1 MKALVLAR
9 GKGTRMQRADQTV
22 VVDAAQSRVADSGLK
37 AMIPFRR
44 PFLDYILSSLAD
56 AGCLDICLVIGPEHD
71 AVREYYER
79 TSPPERVRVSF
90 AIQQQARGTA
100 DAVLSAESLVQEAPF
115 LVLNADN
122 YYPVDVL
129 RALVALDGP
138 GLPAFRRST
147 LIEQSNIDAERIR
160 SFALL
165 TVDETGTLVDILEK
179 PDPAT
184 FERYFGDEGEAIDG
198 HGMHDVR
205 VSMNCWR
212 FGPSIFTACR
222 SIGSRRAANSSC
234 PTPFAM
240 RCASWAN
247 ASARFRSTPACSTS
261 RAGKTSPRSN
271 VGCRRSSRVP
281 NHGLHGPRGSG
292 LVQ

>member
-9 GKGTRMQRADQTV
+9 GKGTRMQRADQAATV
-22 VVDAAQSRVADSGLK
+22 GAAQSRVADSGLK

-79 TSPPERVRVSF
+79 TSPPERVRVAF

-100 DAVLSAESLVQEAPF
+100 DAVLAAESFAQEAPF

-184 FERYFGDEGEAIDG
+184 FARYFGDDAIDG
-198 HGMHDVR
+198 RHEIRDVR

-222 SIGSRRAANSSC
+222 SIELSPRGELEL
-234 PTPFAM
+234 P
-240 RCASWAN
+240 N
-247 ASARFRSTPACSTS
+247 AVRYAVRVMGDRFRAIPVD
-261 RAGKTSPRSN
+261 AG
-271 VGCRRSSRVP
+271 VLDLSSREDIAEVERR
-281 NHGLHGPRGSG
+281 LSAFEPRP
-292 LVQ
+292 

>member
-9 GKGTRMQRADQTV
+9 GKGTRMQRADPASTV
-22 VVDAAQSRVADSGLK
+22 GAAQSRVADSGLK

-100 DAVLSAESLVQEAPF
+100 DAVLAAESFAQEAPF

-184 FERYFGDEGEAIDG
+184 FARYFGDDAIDG
-198 HGMHDVR
+198 RNGIHEVR

-222 SIGSRRAANSSC
+222 SIELSPRGELEL
-234 PTPFAM
+234 P
-240 RCASWAN
+240 N
-247 ASARFRSTPACSTS
+247 AVRYAVRVMGDRFRAIPVD
-261 RAGKTSPRSN
+261 AG
-271 VGCRRSSRVP
+271 VLDLSSREDIAEVERR
-281 NHGLHGPRGSG
+281 LSAFEPRP
-292 LVQ
+292 

>member
-1 MKALVLAR
+1 VKALILAR
-9 GKGTRMQRADQTV
+9 GKGTRMQRADQAAN
-22 VVDAAQSRVADSGLK
+22 VDAAQSRVADSGLK

-56 AGCLDICLVIGPEHD
+56 AGCLDICLVIGPEHE

-79 TSPPERVRVSF
+79 TSPPERVRVAF

-100 DAVLSAESLVQEAPF
+100 DAVLSAESFVHEAPF

-165 TVDETGTLVDILEK
+165 TIDETGTLVDILEK

-184 FERYFGDEGEAIDG
+184 FARYFDGDDAIDSRPG
-198 HGMHDVR
+198 IHDVR

-222 SIGSRRAANSSC
+222 SIEFSPRGELELPNAVRYAVRVMGERFRAIPVDAGVLDLSRREDIAEVE
-234 PTPFAM
+234 
-240 RCASWAN
+240 RRL
-247 ASARFRSTPACSTS
+247 SAFE
-261 RAGKTSPRSN
+261 PR
-271 VGCRRSSRVP
+271 P
-281 NHGLHGPRGSG
+281 
-292 LVQ
+292 

>member
-9 GKGTRMQRADQTV
+9 GKGTRMQRDDQAAT
-22 VVDAAQSRVADSGLK
+22 VDAAQSRVADSGLK

-71 AVREYYER
+71 AVRDYYER
-79 TSPPERVRVSF
+79 TRPPERVRVAF

-100 DAVLSAESLVQEAPF
+100 DAVLSAESFAQDAPF

-165 TVDETGTLVDILEK
+165 TVDETGTLVDIIEK
-179 PDPAT
+179 PDPDT
-184 FERYFGDEGEAIDG
+184 FARYFGDDAIDG
-198 HGMHDVR
+198 RHEIRDVR

-212 FGPSIFTACR
+212 FGSSIFTACR
-222 SIGSRRAANSSC
+222 SIELSPPGELEL
-234 PTPFAM
+234 P
-240 RCASWAN
+240 N
-247 ASARFRSTPACSTS
+247 AVRYAVRVMGERFRAIPVDAGVLDLS
-261 RAGKTSPRSN
+261 RLEDIAEVERRLSAFEPR
-271 VGCRRSSRVP
+271 P
-281 NHGLHGPRGSG
+281 
-292 LVQ
+292 

>member
-1 MKALVLAR
+1 MCGSLL
-9 GKGTRMQRADQTV
+9 
-22 VVDAAQSRVADSGLK
+22 
-37 AMIPFRR
+37 PFN
-44 PFLDYILSSLAD
+44 
-56 AGCLDICLVIGPEHD
+56 E
-71 AVREYYER
+71 
-79 TSPPERVRVSF
+79 
-90 AIQQQARGTA
+90 QARGTA
-100 DAVLSAESLVQEAPF
+100 DAVLSAESFAQEAPF

-184 FERYFGDEGEAIDG
+184 FARYFGDDAIDG
-198 HGMHDVR
+198 RHEIHDVR

-222 SIGSRRAANSSC
+222 SIELSPRGELELPNAVRYAVRVMGERFRAIPVDAGVLDLSRREDIAEVE
-234 PTPFAM
+234 
-240 RCASWAN
+240 RRL
-247 ASARFRSTPACSTS
+247 SAFE
-261 RAGKTSPRSN
+261 PR
-271 VGCRRSSRVP
+271 P
-281 NHGLHGPRGSG
+281 
-292 LVQ
+292 

>member
-1 MKALVLAR
+1 VKALILAR
-9 GKGTRMQRADQTV
+9 GKGTRMQRADQAAN
-22 VVDAAQSRVADSGLK
+22 VDTAQSRVADSGLK

-56 AGCLDICLVIGPEHD
+56 AGCLDICLVIGPEHE

-79 TSPPERVRVSF
+79 TSPPERVRVAF
-90 AIQQQARGTA
+90 AVQQQARGTA
-100 DAVLSAESLVQEAPF
+100 DAVLSAESFVHEAPF

-184 FERYFGDEGEAIDG
+184 FARYFGDNDDAIEGRPGI
-198 HGMHDVR
+198 HDVR

-222 SIGSRRAANSSC
+222 SIEFSPRGELELPNAVRYAVRVMGERFRAIPVDAGVLDLSRREDIAEVE
-234 PTPFAM
+234 
-240 RCASWAN
+240 RRL
-247 ASARFRSTPACSTS
+247 SAFE
-261 RAGKTSPRSN
+261 PR
-271 VGCRRSSRVP
+271 P
-281 NHGLHGPRGSG
+281 
-292 LVQ
+292 